1 MFRSEVSNM
10 ALLIIT
16 GFCFA
21 VSILSSLRQ
30 VYRAKENAL
39 VILLGLAISFGGYY
53 FTYLLG
59 AR

>member
-1 MFRSEVSNM
+1 M
-10 ALLIIT
+10 ALLIMT

-21 VSILSSLRQ
+21 VSVLASLRQ

-39 VILLGLAISFGGYY
+39 AILLGLAISFGGYY